1 MNSRR
6 IPAFL
11 LAAVAASS
19 ALPARAGTYTA
30 NVSEGQTLTID
41 AAFVAAL
48 GTDDL
53 VKTGRG
59 TLVSSAD
66 MSAYTGTITVREG
79 AFKITTISDLGTAA
93 GGTVVEDGG
102 TLVVNMTAKDQR
114 FSNED
119 FTIAGT
125 GDAAYGAAIY
135 QSDFH
140 NNDQNKLFKNLTL
153 SGDATIFAGTH
164 LGLADRSLSMNG
176 HTLTIGGSF
185 TFRNITTTAPA
196 GSLVVASGTV
206 RFRGGSTNIGDA
218 SKTLTVQN
226 GGRLILGV
234 SGDNAPPIWWKLVVE
249 EGGKVLAEE
258 SRGRTYYGDVEW
270 NSTVADGSSGPLTFS
285 GNVTGTGTIKASSA
299 TLTFAKPLGA
309 GVGLAASGTA
319 SIELPKPKAYSYEHK
334 GMKIV
339 RRGTLTSDL
348 TYYDET
354 RGDVVCDY
362 CAFGP
367 GPQLDV
373 SYWATSGKKGWCSRG
388 YLWNRETTDV
398 TYTIGINCVYQ
409 NYVFV
414 NGIQVYYKKR
424 DGESSGSTAIS
435 VPSGSCVAIDIVT
448 TSDQLYGPRTEKG
461 DGDKFKING
470 VVANDPTGWY
480 FTTNAVSGV
489 ANPADLPSLL
499 LADDGAIDM
508 NGMPLSAD
516 VLSGAGLVTNVTTLT
531 IADSW
536 TLTAADVENGDTLV
550 VDGDVVFGNGAT
562 ISVSNLQ
569 SLPVAQPYT
578 ICKADS
584 IAGIANGTLLTEHA
598 KTWKVVLSGDGTT
611 LSLENV
617 PQGTVVCVR

>member
-6 IPAFL
+6 LPGFL
-11 LAAVAASS
+11 LAAVAAS
-19 ALPARAGTYTA
+19 ALPTRAGTYTA
-30 NVSEGQTLTID
+30 NVPEGETTTID

-48 GTDDL
+48 GADDL

-59 TLVSSAD
+59 ILVSSAD
-66 MSAYTGTITVREG
+66 MAAYTGTITIREG
-79 AFKITTISDLGTAA
+79 AFKVTTTGDLGTAD

-102 TLVVNMTAKDQR
+102 TLLVDMASNQER
-114 FSNED
+114 FPNEP

-125 GDAAYGAAIY
+125 GDADYGAAVY
-135 QSDFH
+135 QATGKSNRF
-140 NNDQNKLFKNLTL
+140 KLFKNLTL
-153 SGDATIFAGTH
+153 SGDTTVFSGTMLGVDAGTV
-164 LGLADRSLSMNG
+164 AMNG
-176 HTLTIGGSF
+176 HTLTIKGLNF
-185 TFRNITTTAPA
+185 TFRNDSFPAPVGNIVTEA
-196 GSLVVASGTV
+196 NLVFMNGSGT
-206 RFRGGSTNIGDA
+206 IGDP
-218 SKTLTVQN
+218 SKTLTVRN
-226 GGRLILGV
+226 GGKASI
-234 SGDNAPPIWWKLVVE
+234 GDNTMKVVWRLVVE
-249 EGGKVLAEE
+249 EGGSLAG
-258 SRGRTYYGDVEW
+258 SASTPKHWGGDVVW
-270 NSTVADGSSGPLTFS
+270 NATTDNGVSGIVTFDGEL
-285 GNVTGTGTIKASSA
+285 TGTGVVKIGSGAL
-299 TLTFAKPLGA
+299 TLANPPADT
-309 GVGLAASGTA
+309 VGLAASGTA

-348 TYYDET
+348 THYDET

-388 YLWNRETTDV
+388 YLWNREATNV

-414 NGIQVYYKKR
+414 NGSQVYYKKR

-435 VPSGSCVAIDIVT
+435 VPAGSCVAIDIVT

-536 TLTAADVENGDTLV
+536 TLAAADVENGATLT
-550 VDGDVVFGNGAT
+550 VDGDLAFGNGCAFAVT
-562 ISVSNLQ
+562 DLR
-569 SLPVAQPYT
+569 SLPVSEIYT
-578 ICKADS
+578 VATADAITGFTS
-584 IAGIANGTLLTEHA
+584 GMTLSDGARIWRLD
-598 KTWKVVLSGDGTT
+598 LSGDGKSITMAN
-611 LSLENV
+611 E
-617 PQGTVVCVR
+617 PQATVLYVR